1 MSMTDK
7 LIKAQKATNFSVCF
21 SLAEMCTNMNYFVIV
36 YHMSVGRKTYI
47 LILISLENTARSL

>member
-21 SLAEMCTNMNYFVIV
+21 SLAEMCKNMNYFVIV
-36 YHMSVGRKTYI
+36 YHMSIGRKTYI
-47 LILISLENTARSL
+47 LILISLKIYV